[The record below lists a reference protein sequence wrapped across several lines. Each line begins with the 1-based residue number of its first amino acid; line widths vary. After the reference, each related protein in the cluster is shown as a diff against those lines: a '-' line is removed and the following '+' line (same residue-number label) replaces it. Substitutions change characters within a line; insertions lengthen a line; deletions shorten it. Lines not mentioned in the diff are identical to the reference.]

1 VSTKINHPAQFQ
13 VGFAYTGFQ
22 NWELE
27 ADYALIA
34 YSSFK
39 SLPITFSNPA
49 TPSSVLIEDYNN
61 SSALRLGAEYKFTNS
76 WHVRGGFAG
85 VTRAA
90 PDETVTPLLP
100 EQDRANYTLGFTTAS
115 WHNVV
120 LDGGYVLVTTP
131 GRRGRIVE
139 RTRESQTAAQLNSG
153 KYSLTANIFAL
164 GIKSA
169 F

>member
-1 VSTKINHPAQFQ
+1 M
-13 VGFAYTGFQ
+13 
-22 NWELE
+22 
-27 ADYALIA
+27 
-34 YSSFK
+34 
-39 SLPITFSNPA
+39 
-49 TPSSVLIEDYNN
+49 
-61 SSALRLGAEYKFTNS
+61 
-76 WHVRGGFAG
+76 RGGFAG

-90 PDETVTPLLP
+90 PDETVTPLIP
-100 EQDRANYTLGFTTAS
+100 EQDRANYSLGFS
-115 WHNVV
+115 VPIMGKVV

-139 RTRESQTAAQLNSG
+139 RTSESQTAAQLNSG

>member
-1 VSTKINHPAQFQ
+1 M
-13 VGFAYTGFQ
+13 
-22 NWELE
+22 
-27 ADYALIA
+27 
-34 YSSFK
+34 
-39 SLPITFSNPA
+39 
-49 TPSSVLIEDYNN
+49 IEDYNN
-61 SSALRLGAEYKFTNS
+61 SSALRLGAEYKFKNNF
-76 WHVRGGFAG
+76 HVRGGFAG

-100 EQDRANYTLGFTTAS
+100 EQDRANYSLGFTTPS
-115 WHNVV
+115 WRNIVV
-120 LDGGYVLVTTP
+120 DGGWVLVTTP

-139 RTRESQTAAQLNSG
+139 RTNILQTAGVLNSG